1 MNPNESDSKKA
12 EVLTKQA
19 TDPLQYNSVNLDWKK
34 EGMLDSPTR
43 QFFREYLEQNIED
56 LRDKSVIDIG
66 SGTGHLA
73 KLFVKFGAKD
83 IYGIEPSHKN
93 VEISRELNPEMLVD
107 ETGLEKVKIEKMFD
121 VAVVVMAFEHMRNLD
136 SSFQKIARMVKPQ
149 GTLYAVVG
157 DKDYLTTERFEY
169 ILKIENLENNEV
181 AVSTER
187 PYGVMHDIVRP
198 VSNFVEAAEKSG
210 FSLTKNIPLIPT
222 EKFIQVEPKYKQFE
236 KKPLGHLLVF
246 SHNE

>member
-1 MNPNESDSKKA
+1 MNPNESNSKQTEILTKKA
-12 EVLTKQA
+12 I
-19 TDPLQYNSVNLDWKK
+19 DPLQYDSVNLNWKK

-56 LRDKSVIDIG
+56 LTDKSVVDIG

-73 KLFVKFGAKD
+73 ELFRKFGARE

-93 VEISRELNPEMLVD
+93 VEISRELYPEMIVD
-107 ETGLEKVKIEKMFD
+107 EVGLEGAKTEKTFD
-121 VAVVVMAFEHMRNLD
+121 VVVLVMAFEHMRNLD
-136 SSFQKIARMVKPQ
+136 LSFQKIAQLIKPA
-149 GTLYAVVG
+149 GIFYAIVG
-157 DKDYLTTERFEY
+157 DKEYLTTERFGY
-169 ILKIENLENNEV
+169 TLKIEDLGNGEA

-187 PYGVMHDIVRP
+187 PYGVMHDIFRP
-198 VSNFVEAAEKSG
+198 VSNFVEAAEKNG

-222 EKFIQVEPKYKQFE
+222 EKFIQLEPKYKQFE
-236 KKPLGHLLVF
+236 GKPLGHLLVF